1 MNLPLKGGPELLKF
15 LDEFPEKMV
24 KNIMRGAMRAGAN
37 VVREEARLNVAR
49 QSGALSRSIKSS
61 VNSRSGTITAKVKL
75 KGKHSF
81 LGPML
86 EYGVR
91 AHIISL
97 AEDKRPMKMTRHG
110 LRGLSLRT
118 INKAVARGSLVIN
131 GTFVGDAVMH
141 PGFAAK
147 PFLRPALDRKAED
160 AVNAVGKYI
169 AGRLNMG
176 DLRAPVLTAVEDD
189 E

>member
-1 MNLPLKGGPELLKF
+1 MRFPSSLLAISASQRAAV
-15 LDEFPEKMV
+15 EKCLLC
-24 KNIMRGAMRAGAN
+24 R
-37 VVREEARLNVAR
+37 RLV
-49 QSGALSRSIKSS
+49 QSC
-61 VNSRSGTITAKVKL
+61 VC
-75 KGKHSF
+75 H
-81 LGPML
+81 
-86 EYGVR
+86 
-91 AHIISL
+91 SL
-97 AEDKRPMKMTRHG
+97 AWSQRSHYLLL